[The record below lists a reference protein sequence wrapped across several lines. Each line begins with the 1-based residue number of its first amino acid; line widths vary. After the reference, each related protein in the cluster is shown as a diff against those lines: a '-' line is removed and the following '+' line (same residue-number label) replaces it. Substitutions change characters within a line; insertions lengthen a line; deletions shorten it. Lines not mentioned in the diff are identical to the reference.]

1 MEKEIKI
8 NEKAPKAIGPYSPSV
23 KIDNLLFISGQIP
36 IDPINGTIING
47 NIEEQTKRVLENLK
61 LTLEPYAIG
70 LEKIVKTTIFI
81 KDMNNFSKIN
91 EIYSQYFTNKYP
103 ARSCVEVSRLPKDV
117 QIEIEAIAYYE

>member
-70 LEKIVKTTIFI
+70 LEKIVKTTMRFI
-81 KDMNNFSKIN
+81 ASILLIN
-91 EIYSQYFTNKYP
+91 TRQ
-103 ARSCVEVSRLPKDV
+103 EVVWKFLVFPKMFK
-117 QIEIEAIAYYE
+117 